1 MIAKVYTNCSLLVL
15 LLLAPFLI
23 FSQQKR
29 VSTESFDV
37 EKSPIIILDLSHST
51 VIIET
56 WNKNRVEV
64 KTTLTYDEE
73 DKQALN
79 EAFDASEIIVLG
91 NSKRVEITSRKNRNA
106 KSNGVGFFQTPVPPN
121 PPKSPNPPLPP
132 KPPKPLLEI
141 DFDYEAFK
149 EQGREYLKKFK
160 EQLDSTNLRETMLVW
175 RDELKNFRDDLKDLR
190 NEQKDNRSLQD
201 SLRIYAHVIRKNIKP
216 WVEEFREGYQE
227 AKNSWMTK
235 QSVKRV
241 IEIKVP
247 KSAKFEMNLRHSKME
262 VSSLHNVDANLS
274 YSGLQLDTATG
285 QNSKIVM
292 SYSTLSINSAESLNL
307 DINYSKEVDLKKVD
321 QLNVTSKM
329 SELKIGSIQN
339 QAIIKGTY
347 GNLHIDRIDDDF
359 SLIDIHLEK
368 SSADLK
374 LPSDKNF
381 RFYAKSS
388 NSKIQ
393 LNSEFDFKMTKSFE
407 DVIYTNTTPK
417 KTSQIFNITANYS
430 NLKLN

>member
-56 WNKNRVEV
+56 WNKNTVEV
-64 KTTLTYDEE
+64 KTTLTSKEE

-79 EAFDASEIIVLG
+79 EAFDASEIIVFG

-190 NEQKDNRSLQD
+190 DDQKDNRSFQD
-201 SLRIYAHVIRKNIKP
+201 SLRQYAHVIRKNIKP

-227 AKNSWMTK
+227 AKNSWMMK

>member
-37 EKSPIIILDLSHST
+37 ENSPIIILDLSHST

-106 KSNGVGFFQTPVPPN
+106 KPNGVGFFQTPVPPK

-149 EQGREYLKKFK
+149 EQGREYLEKFK

-190 NEQKDNRSLQD
+190 DDQKDNRSFQD
-201 SLRIYAHVIRKNIKP
+201 SLRQYAHVIRKNIKP

-227 AKNSWMTK
+227 AKNSWMMK

-407 DVIYTNTTPK
+407 DFIYTNTTPK

>member
-106 KSNGVGFFQTPVPPN
+106 KPNGVGFVQTPVPPK

-149 EQGREYLKKFK
+149 EQGRDYLEKFK

-190 NEQKDNRSLQD
+190 DDQKDNRSFQD
-201 SLRIYAHVIRKNIKP
+201 SLRQYAHVIRKNIKP

-227 AKNSWMTK
+227 AKNSWMMK

-292 SYSTLSINSAESLNL
+292 SYSTLSIHSAESLNL

-321 QLNVTSKM
+321 QLNVISKM

-347 GNLHIDRIDDDF
+347 GNLHIDRVDDGF
-359 SLIDIHLEK
+359 SLIDIYLEK

>member
-37 EKSPIIILDLSHST
+37 ENSPIIILDLSHST

-106 KSNGVGFFQTPVPPN
+106 KSNGVGFFQTPVPPK

-190 NEQKDNRSLQD
+190 DDQKDNRSFQD
-201 SLRIYAHVIRKNIKP
+201 SLRQYAHVIRKNIKP

-227 AKNSWMTK
+227 AKNSWMMK

-262 VSSLHNVDANLS
+262 VSSLNNVDANLS

-292 SYSTLSINSAESLNL
+292 SYSTLSIHSAESLNL

-321 QLNVTSKM
+321 QLNVISKM

-347 GNLHIDRIDDDF
+347 GNLSIDRVDDNF

>member
-1 MIAKVYTNCSLLVL
+1 MTTKVFINYNLLVI
-15 LLLAPFLI
+15 LLLAPVFI
-23 FSQQKR
+23 FSQEKR

-64 KTTLTYDEE
+64 KTTLTSDEV

-79 EAFDASEIIVLG
+79 EAFDASEIKVLG
-91 NSKRVEITSRKNRNA
+91 NSKRVEIASRKNRNA
-106 KSNGVGFFQTPVPPN
+106 KHNGVGFFQAPVPPN
-121 PPKSPNPPLPP
+121 PPKSP

-149 EQGREYLKKFK
+149 EEGREYLEKFK
-160 EQLDSTNLRETMLVW
+160 EQLDSTNFRETILVW
-175 RDELKNFRDDLKDLR
+175 RDELKNFRDDLKDIR
-190 NEQKDNRSLQD
+190 NDQKDNRSFQD
-201 SLRIYAHVIRKNIKP
+201 SLRQYAHVIRKNIKP

-227 AKNSWMTK
+227 AKNGWMMK
-235 QSVKRV
+235 QSVKRL

-247 KSAKFEMNLRHSKME
+247 KSAKFEMNLRHSTME
-262 VSSLHNVDANLS
+262 VSSLHNVDANLN

-307 DINYSKEVDLKKVD
+307 DINYSRKVDLKKVD

-329 SELKIGSIQN
+329 SELKIGSVQD

-347 GNLHIDRIDDDF
+347 GNLYIDRIDDDF
-359 SLIDIHLEK
+359 SLVDIHLEK

-393 LNSEFDFKMTKSFE
+393 VNSEFDFSMTKSFE

>member
-106 KSNGVGFFQTPVPPN
+106 KSNGVGFFQTPVPPK

-190 NEQKDNRSLQD
+190 DDQKDNRSFQD
-201 SLRIYAHVIRKNIKP
+201 SLRQYAHVIRKNIKP

-227 AKNSWMTK
+227 AKNSWMMK

-292 SYSTLSINSAESLNL
+292 SYSTLSIHSAESLNL

-347 GNLHIDRIDDDF
+347 GNLHIDRVDDGF
-359 SLIDIHLEK
+359 SLIDIYLEK

-388 NSKIQ
+388 YSKIQ
-393 LNSEFDFKMTKSFE
+393 LKSEFDFKMTKSFE

>member
-1 MIAKVYTNCSLLVL
+1 MIAKVYTNCSLLVI

-29 VSTESFDV
+29 VSIESFDV
-37 EKSPIIILDLSHST
+37 EKSPVIILDLSHST

-64 KTTLTYDEE
+64 KTTLTSNEE

-79 EAFDASEIIVLG
+79 EAFDASEIKVLG

-106 KSNGVGFFQTPVPPN
+106 KRNDVGFFQTPVPPN
-121 PPKSPNPPLPP
+121 PPNPPLPP

-149 EQGREYLKKFK
+149 EEGREYL
-160 EQLDSTNLRETMLVW
+160 
-175 RDELKNFRDDLKDLR
+175 
-190 NEQKDNRSLQD
+190 
-201 SLRIYAHVIRKNIKP
+201 
-216 WVEEFREGYQE
+216 EEFREGYQE
-227 AKNSWMTK
+227 AKNGWMMK
-235 QSVKRV
+235 RSVKRV

-307 DINYSKEVDLKKVD
+307 DIDYSKKVDLKKVD

-347 GNLHIDRIDDDF
+347 GNINIDRIDDDF

-368 SSADLK
+368 SSANLK

-388 NSKIQ
+388 NSKIEV
-393 LNSEFDFKMTKSFE
+393 NSELDFSMTKSFD
-407 DVIYTNTTPK
+407 DVIYTNTNSK
-417 KTSQIFNITANYS
+417 KSSQIFNITANYS

>member
-1 MIAKVYTNCSLLVL
+1 MIAKVYTNCSLLVI

-106 KSNGVGFFQTPVPPN
+106 KSNGVGFFQTPVPPK

-149 EQGREYLKKFK
+149 EQGRDYLEKFK

-175 RDELKNFRDDLKDLR
+175 RDELKNFRDDLKDL
-190 NEQKDNRSLQD
+190 
-201 SLRIYAHVIRKNIKP
+201 
-216 WVEEFREGYQE
+216 
-227 AKNSWMTK
+227 
-235 QSVKRV
+235 
-241 IEIKVP
+241 
-247 KSAKFEMNLRHSKME
+247 
-262 VSSLHNVDANLS
+262 
-274 YSGLQLDTATG
+274 
-285 QNSKIVM
+285 
-292 SYSTLSINSAESLNL
+292 
-307 DINYSKEVDLKKVD
+307 
-321 QLNVTSKM
+321 
-329 SELKIGSIQN
+329 
-339 QAIIKGTY
+339 
-347 GNLHIDRIDDDF
+347 
-359 SLIDIHLEK
+359 
-368 SSADLK
+368 
-374 LPSDKNF
+374 
-381 RFYAKSS
+381 
-388 NSKIQ
+388 
-393 LNSEFDFKMTKSFE
+393 
-407 DVIYTNTTPK
+407 
-417 KTSQIFNITANYS
+417 
-430 NLKLN
+430 

>member
-37 EKSPIIILDLSHST
+37 ENSPIIILDLSHST

-64 KTTLTYDEE
+64 KTTLTSKEE

-79 EAFDASEIIVLG
+79 EAFDASEIKVLG

-106 KSNGVGFFQTPVPPN
+106 NPNGVGFFQTPVPPK

-175 RDELKNFRDDLKDLR
+175 RGELKNFRDDLKDIR
-190 NEQKDNRSLQD
+190 NDQKDNRSFQD
-201 SLRIYAHVIRKNIKP
+201 SLRQYAHVIRKNIKP

-227 AKNSWMTK
+227 AKNSWMMK

>member
-106 KSNGVGFFQTPVPPN
+106 KPNGVGFFQTPVPPK

-149 EQGREYLKKFK
+149 EQGREYLEKFK

-190 NEQKDNRSLQD
+190 DDQKDNRSFQD

-227 AKNSWMTK
+227 AKNSWMMK

-247 KSAKFEMNLRHSKME
+247 KSAKFEMNLKHSKME

-292 SYSTLSINSAESLNL
+292 SYSTLSIHSAESLNL

>member
-1 MIAKVYTNCSLLVL
+1 MTTKVFINYNLLVI
-15 LLLAPFLI
+15 LLLAPVFI
-23 FSQQKR
+23 FSQEKR

-64 KTTLTYDEE
+64 KTTLTSNEV

-79 EAFDASEIIVLG
+79 EAFDASEIKVLG
-91 NSKRVEITSRKNRNA
+91 NSKRVEIASRKNRNA
-106 KSNGVGFFQTPVPPN
+106 KHNGVGFFQAPVPPN
-121 PPKSPNPPLPP
+121 PPKSP

-149 EQGREYLKKFK
+149 EEGREYLEKFK
-160 EQLDSTNLRETMLVW
+160 EQLDSTNFRETILVW
-175 RDELKNFRDDLKDLR
+175 RDELKNFRDDLKDIR
-190 NEQKDNRSLQD
+190 NDQKDNRSFQD
-201 SLRIYAHVIRKNIKP
+201 SLRQYAHVIRKNIKP

-227 AKNSWMTK
+227 AKNGWMMK
-235 QSVKRV
+235 QSVKRL

-247 KSAKFEMNLRHSKME
+247 KSAKFEMNLRHSTME
-262 VSSLHNVDANLS
+262 VSSLHNVDANLN

-307 DINYSKEVDLKKVD
+307 DINYSRKVDLKKVD

-329 SELKIGSIQN
+329 SELKIGSVQD

-347 GNLHIDRIDDDF
+347 GNLYIDRIDDDF

-393 LNSEFDFKMTKSFE
+393 VNSEFDFSMTKSFE

>member
-1 MIAKVYTNCSLLVL
+1 MTANVYINCSLLAFL
-15 LLLAPFLI
+15 LLTPLSI

-29 VSTESFDV
+29 ISTESFNV
-37 EKSPIIILDLSHST
+37 EESPVIILELSHST

-64 KTTLTYDEE
+64 KTTLTSDEE
-73 DKQALN
+73 NKEALN
-79 EAFDASEIIVLG
+79 EAFDASEVKVLG
-91 NSKRVEITSRKNRNA
+91 NSKRVEITSIKNRNT
-106 KSNGVGFFQTPVPPN
+106 KTNGTGFFQAPVPPN
-121 PPKSPNPPLPP
+121 PPLPP
-132 KPPKPLLEI
+132 RHSKPLFEI

-149 EQGREYLKKFK
+149 EEGRDYLEKFK
-160 EQLDSTNLRETMLVW
+160 EQLDSTNFRETMLVW
-175 RDELKNFRDDLKDLR
+175 RDELKNFRDDLKG
-190 NEQKDNRSLQD
+190 NRSFQD
-201 SLRIYAHVIRKNIKP
+201 SLRQYARVVRENIKP
-216 WVEEFREGYQE
+216 WVEGFKEGYQE
-227 AKNSWMTK
+227 VKNGWMTK
-235 QSVKRV
+235 PSVKRL

-247 KSAKFEMNLRHSKME
+247 KSAKFEMNLRHSTME
-262 VSSLHNVDANLS
+262 VSSLHNVDANLN

-307 DINYSKEVDLKKVD
+307 DIDYSKKVDLKKVD
-321 QLNVTSKM
+321 HLNVISKM

-347 GNLHIDRIDDDF
+347 GNLNIDRIDDDF

-368 SSADLK
+368 SSANLK
-374 LPSDKNF
+374 LPIDKNF

-388 NSKIQ
+388 NSKIEV
-393 LNSEFDFKMTKSFE
+393 NSELDFSKTKSFD
-407 DVIYTNTTPK
+407 DVIYTNPNSK
-417 KTSQIFNITANYS
+417 KSSQIFNIIANYS

>member
-37 EKSPIIILDLSHST
+37 ENSPIIILDLSHST

-106 KSNGVGFFQTPVPPN
+106 KPNGVGFFQTPVPPK

-190 NEQKDNRSLQD
+190 DDQKDNRSFQD
-201 SLRIYAHVIRKNIKP
+201 SLRQYAHVIRKNIKP

-227 AKNSWMTK
+227 AKNSWMMK

-347 GNLHIDRIDDDF
+347 GNLSIDRVDDDF

>member
-1 MIAKVYTNCSLLVL
+1 MIAKVYTNCSLIVL
-15 LLLAPFLI
+15 LLLTPFLI

-37 EKSPIIILDLSHST
+37 ENSPIIILDLSHST

-106 KSNGVGFFQTPVPPN
+106 KPNGVGFFQTPVPPK

-149 EQGREYLKKFK
+149 EQGREYLEKFK
-160 EQLDSTNLRETMLVW
+160 EQLDSTNFRETMVVW
-175 RDELKNFRDDLKDLR
+175 RDELKNFRDDLKDIR
-190 NEQKDNRSLQD
+190 NDQKDNRSFQD
-201 SLRIYAHVIRKNIKP
+201 SLRQYAHVIRKNIKP

-227 AKNSWMTK
+227 AKNSWMMK

-347 GNLHIDRIDDDF
+347 GNLSIDRVDDDF

-388 NSKIQ
+388 YSKIQ
-393 LNSEFDFKMTKSFE
+393 LKSEFDFKMTKSFE

>member
-56 WNKNRVEV
+56 WNKNTVEV
-64 KTTLTYDEE
+64 KTTLTSKEE

-79 EAFDASEIIVLG
+79 EAFDASEIIVFG

-190 NEQKDNRSLQD
+190 DDQKDNRSFQD
-201 SLRIYAHVIRKNIKP
+201 SLRQYAHVIRKNIKP

-227 AKNSWMTK
+227 AKNSWMMK

-292 SYSTLSINSAESLNL
+292 SYSTLSIHSAESLNL

-329 SELKIGSIQN
+329 SELKIGSIQD

-347 GNLHIDRIDDDF
+347 GNLHIDRVDDDF
-359 SLIDIHLEK
+359 SLIDIYLEK

-407 DVIYTNTTPK
+407 DFIYTNTTPK

>member
-1 MIAKVYTNCSLLVL
+1 MIAKVYTNCSLLVI

-64 KTTLTYDEE
+64 KTTLTSKEE

-79 EAFDASEIIVLG
+79 EAFDASEIKVLG
-91 NSKRVEITSRKNRNA
+91 NSKRVEIMSRKNRNA
-106 KSNGVGFFQTPVPPN
+106 NPNGVGFFQTPVPPK

-149 EQGREYLKKFK
+149 EQGREYLEKFK
-160 EQLDSTNLRETMLVW
+160 EQLDSTNFRETMLVW
-175 RDELKNFRDDLKDLR
+175 RDELKNFRDDLKDIR
-190 NEQKDNRSLQD
+190 NDQKDNRSFQD
-201 SLRIYAHVIRKNIKP
+201 SLRQYAHVIRKNIKP

-227 AKNSWMTK
+227 AKNSWMMK

-241 IEIKVP
+241 IEIKIP

-262 VSSLHNVDANLS
+262 VSSLNNVDANLS
-274 YSGLQLDTATG
+274 YSGLQLGTATG

-307 DINYSKEVDLKKVD
+307 DINYSKKVDLKKVD

-347 GNLHIDRIDDDF
+347 GNLSIDRIDDDF
-359 SLIDIHLEK
+359 SLIDIHLDK

-388 NSKIQ
+388 NSEIQ
-393 LNSEFDFKMTKSFE
+393 VNSELDFSMTKSYD
-407 DVIYTNTTPK
+407 DVIYTNTNS
-417 KTSQIFNITANYS
+417 KTSSQIFNITANYS

>member
-1 MIAKVYTNCSLLVL
+1 MIAKVYTNCSLIVL
-15 LLLAPFLI
+15 LLLTPFLI

-106 KSNGVGFFQTPVPPN
+106 KPNGVGFFQTPVPPK

-149 EQGREYLKKFK
+149 EQGRDYLEKFK
-160 EQLDSTNLRETMLVW
+160 EQLDSTNFRETMVVW
-175 RDELKNFRDDLKDLR
+175 RDELKNFRDDLKDIR
-190 NEQKDNRSLQD
+190 NDQKDNRSFQD
-201 SLRIYAHVIRKNIKP
+201 SLRQYAHVIRKNIKP

-227 AKNSWMTK
+227 AKNGWMMK

-247 KSAKFEMNLRHSKME
+247 KSAKFEMNLKHSKME

-292 SYSTLSINSAESLNL
+292 SYSTLSIHSAESLNL

-388 NSKIQ
+388 YSKIQ
-393 LNSEFDFKMTKSFE
+393 LKSEFDFKMTKSFE

>member
-56 WNKNRVEV
+56 WNKNTVEV
-64 KTTLTYDEE
+64 KTTLTSKEE

-106 KSNGVGFFQTPVPPN
+106 KSNGVGIFQTPVPPN

-190 NEQKDNRSLQD
+190 DDQKDNRSFQD
-201 SLRIYAHVIRKNIKP
+201 SLRQYAHVIRKNIKP

-227 AKNSWMTK
+227 AKNSWMMK

-292 SYSTLSINSAESLNL
+292 SYSTLSIHSAESLNL

-321 QLNVTSKM
+321 QLNVISKM

-347 GNLHIDRIDDDF
+347 GNLHIDRVDDGF
-359 SLIDIHLEK
+359 SLIDIYLEK

>member
-1 MIAKVYTNCSLLVL
+1 MIAKVYTNCSLLVI

-64 KTTLTYDEE
+64 KTTLTSKEE

-79 EAFDASEIIVLG
+79 EAFDASEIKVLG

-106 KSNGVGFFQTPVPPN
+106 NPNGVGFFQTPVPPK

-149 EQGREYLKKFK
+149 EQGRDYLEKFK

-175 RDELKNFRDDLKDLR
+175 RGELKNFRDDLKDLR

-201 SLRIYAHVIRKNIKP
+201 SLRIYAHVIREDIKT

-227 AKNSWMTK
+227 AKNSWIMK

-262 VSSLHNVDANLS
+262 VSSLNNVDANLS
-274 YSGLQLDTATG
+274 YSGLQLGTATG

-292 SYSTLSINSAESLNL
+292 SYSTLSISSAESLNL
-307 DINYSKEVDLKKVD
+307 DINYSKKVDLKKVD

-347 GNLHIDRIDDDF
+347 GNLSIDRIDDDF
-359 SLIDIHLEK
+359 SLIDIHLDK

-388 NSKIQ
+388 YSKIQ
-393 LNSEFDFKMTKSFE
+393 LKSEFDFKMTKSFE

>member
-106 KSNGVGFFQTPVPPN
+106 KPNGVGFFQTPVPPK

-175 RDELKNFRDDLKDLR
+175 RGELKNFRDDLKDLR
-190 NEQKDNRSLQD
+190 NDQKDNRSFQD

-227 AKNSWMTK
+227 AKNSWMMK

-292 SYSTLSINSAESLNL
+292 SYSTLSIHSAESLNL

-329 SELKIGSIQN
+329 SELKIGSIQD

-347 GNLHIDRIDDDF
+347 GNLHIDRVDDDF

>member
-56 WNKNRVEV
+56 WNKNTVEV

-149 EQGREYLKKFK
+149 EQGREYLEKFK

-190 NEQKDNRSLQD
+190 NDQKDNRSFQD
-201 SLRIYAHVIRKNIKP
+201 SLRQYAHVIRKNIKP

-227 AKNSWMTK
+227 AKNSWMMK

-359 SLIDIHLEK
+359 SLIDIYLEK

>member
-1 MIAKVYTNCSLLVL
+1 
-15 LLLAPFLI
+15 
-23 FSQQKR
+23 
-29 VSTESFDV
+29 V

-64 KTTLTYDEE
+64 KTTLTSKEE

-79 EAFDASEIIVLG
+79 EAFDASEIKVLG

-106 KSNGVGFFQTPVPPN
+106 KPNGVGFFQTPVPPK

-149 EQGREYLKKFK
+149 EQGREYLEKFK
-160 EQLDSTNLRETMLVW
+160 EQLDSTNFRETMLVW
-175 RDELKNFRDDLKDLR
+175 RDELKNFRDDLKDIR
-190 NEQKDNRSLQD
+190 NDQKDNRSFQD
-201 SLRIYAHVIRKNIKP
+201 SLRQYAHVIRKNIKP

-227 AKNSWMTK
+227 AKNSWMMK

-262 VSSLHNVDANLS
+262 VSSLHNVDANLI

-292 SYSTLSINSAESLNL
+292 SYSTLSISSAESLNL
-307 DINYSKEVDLKKVD
+307 DINYSKKVDLKKVD

-347 GNLHIDRIDDDF
+347 GNLSIDRIDDDF
-359 SLIDIHLEK
+359 SLIDIRLDK

-374 LPSDKNF
+374 LPNDKNF

-388 NSKIQ
+388 NSEIQ
-393 LNSEFDFKMTKSFE
+393 VNSELDFSMTKSYD
-407 DVIYTNTTPK
+407 DVIYTNTNS
-417 KTSQIFNITANYS
+417 KTSSQIFNITANYS

>member
-1 MIAKVYTNCSLLVL
+1 
-15 LLLAPFLI
+15 
-23 FSQQKR
+23 
-29 VSTESFDV
+29 V

-56 WNKNRVEV
+56 WNKNTVEV
-64 KTTLTYDEE
+64 KTTLTSKEE

-190 NEQKDNRSLQD
+190 DDQKDNRSFQD
-201 SLRIYAHVIRKNIKP
+201 SLRQYAHVIRKNIKP

-227 AKNSWMTK
+227 AKNSWMMK

>member
-1 MIAKVYTNCSLLVL
+1 MIANVYINCSLLAFL
-15 LLLAPFLI
+15 LLTPLSI

-29 VSTESFDV
+29 ISTESFNV
-37 EKSPIIILDLSHST
+37 EESPVIILELSHST

-64 KTTLTYDEE
+64 KTTLTSDEE
-73 DKQALN
+73 NKEALN
-79 EAFDASEIIVLG
+79 EAFDASEVKVLG
-91 NSKRVEITSRKNRNA
+91 NSKRVEITSIKNRNT
-106 KSNGVGFFQTPVPPN
+106 KTNGTGFFQTPVPPN
-121 PPKSPNPPLPP
+121 PPLPP
-132 KPPKPLLEI
+132 RHSKPLFEI

-149 EQGREYLKKFK
+149 EEGRDYLEKFK
-160 EQLDSTNLRETMLVW
+160 EQLDSTNFRETMLVW
-175 RDELKNFRDDLKDLR
+175 RDELKNFRDDLTG
-190 NEQKDNRSLQD
+190 NRSFQD
-201 SLRIYAHVIRKNIKP
+201 SLRQYARVVRENIKP
-216 WVEEFREGYQE
+216 WVEGFKEGYQE
-227 AKNSWMTK
+227 VKNGWMTK
-235 QSVKRV
+235 PSVKRL

-247 KSAKFEMNLRHSKME
+247 KSAKFEMNLRHSTME
-262 VSSLHNVDANLS
+262 VSSLHNVDANLN

-307 DINYSKEVDLKKVD
+307 DIDYSKKVDLKKVD
-321 QLNVTSKM
+321 HLNVISKM

-347 GNLHIDRIDDDF
+347 GNLNIDRIDDDF

-368 SSADLK
+368 SSANLK
-374 LPSDKNF
+374 LPIDKNF

-388 NSKIQ
+388 NSKIEV
-393 LNSEFDFKMTKSFE
+393 NSELDFSKTKSF
-407 DVIYTNTTPK
+407 DDIIYTNPNSK
-417 KTSQIFNITANYS
+417 KSSQIFNIIANYS

>member
-1 MIAKVYTNCSLLVL
+1 MIAKVYTNCSLLVI

-64 KTTLTYDEE
+64 KTTLTSKEE

-190 NEQKDNRSLQD
+190 NDQKDNRSFQD
-201 SLRIYAHVIRKNIKP
+201 SLRQYAHVIRKNIKP

-227 AKNSWMTK
+227 AKNSWMMK

-292 SYSTLSINSAESLNL
+292 SYSTLSIHSAESLNL

-393 LNSEFDFKMTKSFE
+393 LKSEFDFKMTKSFE

>member
-149 EQGREYLKKFK
+149 EQGREYLEKFK

-190 NEQKDNRSLQD
+190 DDQKDNRSFQD
-201 SLRIYAHVIRKNIKP
+201 SLRQYAHVIRKNIKP

-227 AKNSWMTK
+227 AKNSWMMK

-359 SLIDIHLEK
+359 SLIDIYLEK

>member
-15 LLLAPFLI
+15 LLLAPLFI

-37 EKSPIIILDLSHST
+37 EKSPIVILDLSHST

-64 KTTLTYDEE
+64 KTTLTSDEE
-73 DKQALN
+73 NKEALN
-79 EAFDASEIIVLG
+79 EAFDTSEIKVLG
-91 NSKRVEITSRKNRNA
+91 NSKRIEITSRKNRNA
-106 KSNGVGFFQTPVPPN
+106 KRNGVWFFQTPVPPN
-121 PPKSPNPPLPP
+121 PPRPPLPP
-132 KPPKPLLEI
+132 KPPKPLIEI

-149 EQGREYLKKFK
+149 EEGRDYLEKFK
-160 EQLDSTNLRETMLVW
+160 EQLDSTNFRETMLVW
-175 RDELKNFRDDLKDLR
+175 RDELKNFRDDLKDIR
-190 NEQKDNRSLQD
+190 NDQKDNRSFQD
-201 SLRIYAHVIRKNIKP
+201 SLRQYARVIRENIKP
-216 WVEEFREGYQE
+216 WVEEFKEGYQE
-227 AKNSWMTK
+227 AKNGWMMK
-235 QSVKRV
+235 RSVKRL

-247 KSAKFEMNLRHSKME
+247 KSAKFEMNLRHSTME

-307 DINYSKEVDLKKVD
+307 DIDYSKKVDLKKVD

-347 GNLHIDRIDDDF
+347 GNLNIDRIDDDF

-368 SSADLK
+368 SSANLK
-374 LPSDKNF
+374 LPTDKNF

-388 NSKIQ
+388 NSKIEV
-393 LNSEFDFKMTKSFE
+393 NSELDFSMTKNFD
-407 DVIYTNTTPK
+407 DVIYTNPNSK
-417 KTSQIFNITANYS
+417 KSSQIFNIIANYS

>member
-1 MIAKVYTNCSLLVL
+1 MIAKVYTNSSLLVIL
-15 LLLAPFLI
+15 FLAPLLI

-64 KTTLTYDEE
+64 KTTLTSNEE

-79 EAFDASEIIVLG
+79 EAFDASEIKVLG
-91 NSKRVEITSRKNRNA
+91 NSKRVEITTRRNRNA
-106 KSNGVGFFQTPVPPN
+106 KRNGVGFFQTLA
-121 PPKSPNPPLPP
+121 PPLPP
-132 KPPKPLLEI
+132 NPHLPPKPSKPLLEI

-149 EQGREYLKKFK
+149 EEGRDYLEKFK
-160 EQLDSTNLRETMLVW
+160 EQLDSTNFRETMLVW
-175 RDELKNFRDDLKDLR
+175 RDELKNFRDDLKGLR
-190 NEQKDNRSLQD
+190 NDQKTNRSFQD
-201 SLRIYAHVIRKNIKP
+201 SLRQYAHVIRENIKP
-216 WVEEFREGYQE
+216 WVEEFKEGYQE
-227 AKNSWMTK
+227 AKNGWMMK
-235 QSVKRV
+235 RSVKRV

-247 KSAKFEMNLRHSKME
+247 KSAKFEMNLKHSKME

-307 DINYSKEVDLKKVD
+307 NIDYSKKVDLKKVD

-329 SELKIGSIQN
+329 SELKIGSVQD

-381 RFYAKSS
+381 RFYVKSS

-393 LNSEFDFKMTKSFE
+393 VNSELDFSMTKSYD
-407 DVIYTNTTPK
+407 DVIYTNK
-417 KTSQIFNITANYS
+417 NSKTSSQIFNIITNYS

>member
-29 VSTESFDV
+29 VTTESFDV
-37 EKSPIIILDLSHST
+37 ENSPIIILDLSHST

-190 NEQKDNRSLQD
+190 NDQKDNRSFQD
-201 SLRIYAHVIRKNIKP
+201 SLRQYAHVIRKNIKP

-227 AKNSWMTK
+227 AKNSWMMK

-292 SYSTLSINSAESLNL
+292 SYSTLSIHSAESLNL

-329 SELKIGSIQN
+329 SELKIGSIQD

-347 GNLHIDRIDDDF
+347 GNLHIDRVDDDF

-407 DVIYTNTTPK
+407 DFIYTNTTPK

>member
-56 WNKNRVEV
+56 WNKNTVEV
-64 KTTLTYDEE
+64 KTTLTSKEE

-79 EAFDASEIIVLG
+79 EAFDASEIIVFG

-190 NEQKDNRSLQD
+190 DDQKDNRSFQD
-201 SLRIYAHVIRKNIKP
+201 SLRQYAHVIRKNIKP

-227 AKNSWMTK
+227 AKNSWMMK

-388 NSKIQ
+388 YSKIQ
-393 LNSEFDFKMTKSFE
+393 LKSEFDFKMTKSFE

>member
-1 MIAKVYTNCSLLVL
+1 MIAKVYTNCSLIVL
-15 LLLAPFLI
+15 LLLTPFLI

-106 KSNGVGFFQTPVPPN
+106 KPNGVGFFQTPVPPK

-149 EQGREYLKKFK
+149 EQGREYLEKFK
-160 EQLDSTNLRETMLVW
+160 EQLDSTNFRETMVVW
-175 RDELKNFRDDLKDLR
+175 RDELKNFRDDLKDIR
-190 NEQKDNRSLQD
+190 NDQKDNRSFQD
-201 SLRIYAHVIRKNIKP
+201 SLRQYAHVIRKNIKP

-227 AKNSWMTK
+227 AKNSWMMK